1 MKLRKGWIFRTIY
14 LERGNLIACYAFY
27 IVFMIL
33 GLLVQLSTK
42 IGNLSHMSEED
53 ASYTIPMLY
62 YLFVLFSPFVISI
75 SMEQSGIIF
84 ADVKSGWSKYEK
96 TLPMSTTERT
106 AYRIGTMIAF
116 YINSLILSIINMVI
130 FTLLNGETYQVF
142 LKDGDF
148 AFTAVKG
155 FQFDTATF
163 KMILI
168 ILMCT
173 TFMCVLG
180 SVTSSI
186 FKNQATQATISFIS
200 TMIIYVA
207 IAYGLYQYTKKTFA
221 EFGVTFTIGE
231 EFLGTDASNQAF
243 DKMGHDLGNLVNLI
257 GTIAPV
263 ITILLFVI
271 GFFLTKWILEKREG

>member
-53 ASYTIPMLY
+53 ASYAIPMLY

-75 SMEQSGIIF
+75 SMEQSSIIF
-84 ADVKSGWSKYEK
+84 ADLKSGWSKYEK
-96 TLPMSTTERT
+96 TLPMSATERT

-130 FTLLNGETYQVF
+130 FTFLNGETYQVF

-148 AFTAVKG
+148 AFTAVKS
-155 FQFDTATF
+155 FQFDTRTF
-163 KMILI
+163 KLILI

-173 TFMCVLG
+173 TFMCVFG
-180 SVTSSI
+180 SIASSI

-231 EFLGTDASNQAF
+231 EFSGTDASNQAF
-243 DKMGHDLGNLVNLI
+243 DKMGHDLGNLVNFI